1 MEKQIEELQKELL
14 KYKRTTKILTIFVLL
29 TLIINLYNL
38 LA

>member
-14 KYKRTTKILTIFVLL
+14 KYKRTNKFLTIIVFL